1 MTVEDDSGKILA
13 IRLALGAPIIV
24 LILYTTAILWITVS
38 ITEPIRWYI
47 GLVATAFISLFL
59 MFIVSRASIPESL
72 QERSVEYYIEELL
85 HQDKV
90 FVIPTICTQCRTPI
104 ELNKVR
110 WEDEYTLHCQECQAE
125 IKLRVIE
132 NSERQ

>member
-1 MTVEDDSGKILA
+1 MTVEDDSGRILA
-13 IRLALGAPIIV
+13 VRFLIGASIMV
-24 LILYTTAILWITVS
+24 LILYTTAIWSTVS

-47 GLVATAFISLFL
+47 WLVETVSIALLL
-59 MFIVSRASIPESL
+59 MFLVSRASIPESL
-72 QERSVEYYIEELL
+72 QKRSVEYYIEELL

-132 NSERQ
+132 ESEKQ

>member
-1 MTVEDDSGKILA
+1 M
-13 IRLALGAPIIV
+13 
-24 LILYTTAILWITVS
+24 ILYTTAIWSAVS
-38 ITEPIRWYI
+38 ITEPSLWFIW
-47 GLVATAFISLFL
+47 LVETGSIALLLVFL
-59 MFIVSRASIPESL
+59 VSRASIPESL

-85 HQDKV
+85 YHDKV

-110 WEDEYTLHCQECQAE
+110 WEDEDTLHCQECQAE

-132 NSERQ
+132 KSERQ